1 MRMNMKNCTLVEPE
15 GKHSLPKISQTT
27 DKTPDTMGDQAGQ
40 KIYQV
45 SETSEQVKTDGCL
58 QNALIIGG
66 GFTAIVI
73 IVGLAIFLTRR
84 HHKMHYEIKQAWL
97 RRFNT
102 SKITISNE
110 HMSSYGYQDSCL
122 FFITSFRQ

>member
-1 MRMNMKNCTLVEPE
+1 
-15 GKHSLPKISQTT
+15 
-27 DKTPDTMGDQAGQ
+27 MGDQAGQ

-84 HHKMHYEIKQAWL
+84 HHQMHYEIKQAWL

-102 SKITISNE
+102 SKITPSVIN
-110 HMSSYGYQDSCL
+110 
-122 FFITSFRQ
+122 T

>member
-1 MRMNMKNCTLVEPE
+1 MA
-15 GKHSLPKISQTT
+15 
-27 DKTPDTMGDQAGQ
+27 DQDGE

-84 HHKMHYEIKQAWL
+84 HHQMHYEIKQAWL

-102 SKITISNE
+102 SKITVSNE
-110 HMSSYGYQDSCL
+110 HISSYGYQDLCL

>member
-1 MRMNMKNCTLVEPE
+1 MA
-15 GKHSLPKISQTT
+15 
-27 DKTPDTMGDQAGQ
+27 DQAGQ

-45 SETSEQVKTDGCL
+45 SETSEQVKTDSCL

-66 GFTAIVI
+66 GFTAIFI

-84 HHKMHYEIKQAWL
+84 HHQMHYEIKQAWL

-102 SKITISNE
+102 SKIPPSDLKYMYFSLDHISN
-110 HMSSYGYQDSCL
+110 YGYQNLCL
-122 FFITSFRQ
+122 FFITTFRQ